1 MIRVNSI
8 AGLIIFA
15 VTLAPIATAQ
25 QSAPKSQPAQPSAPT
40 QITSGSSSPQAGITG
55 LQKVL
60 SQMDSS
66 AAGFRSAQA
75 DLTSV
80 QYQKV
85 VDETD
90 TQKGKAYFR
99 RAGKNNLEMAL
110 DITQPDAKYVLLK
123 DDKVRLYQPAI
134 DQVTEYNIAKNRADV
149 ESMFA
154 LGFGGRGHDLLKAFE
169 AKLAGD
175 ELVQGIHTA
184 KLELWPRS
192 DKVKNMFSLIT
203 LWVDPERGISLQQ
216 RFDEPSGDYRVAQ
229 YSNIRLNQKI
239 SDDVFKL
246 KTTAATKVVTPQS

>member
-1 MIRVNSI
+1 
-8 AGLIIFA
+8 
-15 VTLAPIATAQ
+15 
-25 QSAPKSQPAQPSAPT
+25 
-40 QITSGSSSPQAGITG
+40 
-55 LQKVL
+55 
-60 SQMDSS
+60 MDSS
-66 AAGFRSAQA
+66 AASFRSAEA
-75 DLTSV
+75 DLSSV

-110 DITQPDAKYVLLK
+110 DISSPDKKYVLLK
-123 DDKVRLYQPAI
+123 DDRVRLYQPGI

-149 ESMFA
+149 EGMFA
-154 LGFGGRGHDLLKAFE
+154 LGFGGRGRDLLKSFDV
-169 AKLAGD
+169 KLAGD
-175 ELVQGIHTA
+175 ELVQGVRAA
-184 KLELWPRS
+184 KLELAPRS

-203 LWVDPERGISLQQ
+203 LWVDPARGISLQQ

-246 KTTAATKVVTPQS
+246 KTTERTKIVTPQG

>member
-1 MIRVNSI
+1 MARSRDLALFILAAS
-8 AGLIIFA
+8 AL
-15 VTLAPIATAQ
+15 TLAGP
-25 QSAPKSQPAQPSAPT
+25 QSQNASQTQPAPGAAVSQ
-40 QITSGSSSPQAGITG
+40 SSN
-55 LQKVL
+55 LQTVL
-60 SQMDSS
+60 GQMDAS
-66 AAGFRSAQA
+66 AASFRSAQA

-110 DITQPDAKYVLLK
+110 DITSPDIKYVLLK
-123 DDKVRLYQPAI
+123 DDKVKLYQPGI
-134 DQVTEYNIAKNRADV
+134 DQVTEYTIAKNRADV
-149 ESMFA
+149 EGMFA
-154 LGFGGRGHDLLKAFE
+154 LGFGGRGHDLLKSFDV
-169 AKLAGD
+169 KLAGD
-175 ELVQGIHTA
+175 EMVQGVRTA
-184 KLELWPRS
+184 KLELAPKT

-203 LWVDPERGISLQQ
+203 LWVDPGRGLSLQQ

-246 KTTAATKVVTPQS
+246 KTTSGTKVVTPQG